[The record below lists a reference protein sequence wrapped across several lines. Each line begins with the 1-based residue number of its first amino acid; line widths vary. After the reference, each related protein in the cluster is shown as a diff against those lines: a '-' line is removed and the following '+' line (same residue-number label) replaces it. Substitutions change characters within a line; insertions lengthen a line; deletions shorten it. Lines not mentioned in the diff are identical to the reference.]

1 MSAASGASGATCT
14 VTEVLHGVSAGD
26 AIYEHMAGKVHV
38 LVPVMMRVACRSV
51 GRGVKVMALPKY
63 ALPFGLLTSIT
74 LTGEWFS
81 NPKPPGTTVTL
92 RLEKATGVAEVIL
105 REVDT
110 GGPGGA
116 GSGAKSESRR
126 APKAAPSAAWRV
138 EVDAST
144 PLAIAQD
151 AVDRDI
157 RAVKAAT
164 GHTMAWRAIAAG
176 AIGGMSLAFGGP
188 GPTPS
193 DFDVEFRGVNAIL
206 IGSSDP
212 ASDTPRPTMLL
223 PPLPPAVRLAQ
234 LEDRESERRAAGDA
248 DAGAENAGGDRK

>member
-1 MSAASGASGATCT
+1 
-14 VTEVLHGVSAGD
+14 
-26 AIYEHMAGKVHV
+26 
-38 LVPVMMRVACRSV
+38 
-51 GRGVKVMALPKY
+51 
-63 ALPFGLLTSIT
+63 
-74 LTGEWFS
+74 
-81 NPKPPGTTVTL
+81 
-92 RLEKATGVAEVIL
+92 
-105 REVDT
+105 
-110 GGPGGA
+110 
-116 GSGAKSESRR
+116 
-126 APKAAPSAAWRV
+126 
-138 EVDAST
+138 VDAST

-176 AIGGMSLAFGGP
+176 AIGGMSLTFGGP